1 MNRINWIDQLKGFI
15 LTLVCLAHTNINIP
29 FWGGNLIV
37 IMSAIRMPTFFFLS
51 GILFSTR
58 RYPNISSY
66 VTHKTK
72 VLLIPYI
79 LLSLLFSFLDPRLY
93 DLSLMEK
100 QSYLNT
106 FFSSSDI
113 HSNLNFLAMEFI
125 TIFYYGSPP
134 NIVAPLWFV
143 LTLYL
148 VSILFFTIH
157 HILRG
162 SSRGIIIYAI
172 CCLMVGWIL
181 NLHNLIL
188 PYCFSIVFTASFFFS
203 LGYLTKK
210 IIKYITEELS
220 EIKLGLIIIL
230 LSLIYLYSIN
240 MNGIINLNFN
250 KLGNSLVYYILS
262 TISGIFLIV
271 SIFILLN
278 RFMTKS
284 MLQGILKNIAR
295 NALIILAVH
304 YWVIKCCR
312 IYLYSISKESYFSWL
327 VILIMIIVTILAIPL
342 FRTKL
347 YKLIGKEKI
356 SFRESLSIK

>member
-1 MNRINWIDQLKGFI
+1 MNRIDWIDELKGFI
-15 LTLVCLAHTNINIP
+15 LTIVCLAHTNINIP
-29 FWGGNLIV
+29 FLGGNLIV
-37 IMSAIRMPTFFFLS
+37 IMSAIRMPAFFFLS

-66 VTHKTK
+66 MTHKTK

-100 QSYLNT
+100 QSYLNS

-125 TIFYYGSPP
+125 TIFYYGNPP

-148 VSILFFTIH
+148 ISILFFTIH
-157 HILRG
+157 HILSG

-172 CCLMVGWIL
+172 CCLMAGWIL
-181 NLHNLIL
+181 NLYNLIL
-188 PYCFSIVFTASFFFS
+188 PYCFSTVLTASFFFS

-210 IIKYITEELS
+210 IIKYMNEMNI
-220 EIKLGLIIIL
+220 IKLGSVIIL
-230 LSLIYLYSIN
+230 LSPIYLYAIN
-240 MNGIINLNFN
+240 INGLIDLHSN
-250 KLGNSLVYYILS
+250 KLGNSLVGYILS

-271 SIFILLN
+271 NIFILLN
-278 RFMTKS
+278 KLVNES
-284 MLQGILKNIAR
+284 ILQGILKNIAR
-295 NALIILAVH
+295 NALIILAVQLGYKMLQNISLFH
-304 YWVIKCCR
+304 FKRKLFSMVSHIDYDNSYHIC
-312 IYLYSISKESYFSWL
+312 YPSIQN
-327 VILIMIIVTILAIPL
+327 
-342 FRTKL
+342 
-347 YKLIGKEKI
+347 
-356 SFRESLSIK
+356 